1 MSENSRPAIS
11 TDTLVGIVVG
21 VFGLVLLFIITVLVI
36 LQTRHAKR
44 SLVTSQHEGFT
55 GAIAS
60 KFDRKSESNWDM
72 SNFSLDS
79 PRTIRAHPL
88 TAESNFD
95 SAYHLPD
102 IHRFS
107 APSSIGQAVHQ
118 AFRKSQMTPPQRVRP
133 RSRTA
138 RAQQN
143 GLIDQRPGWAQWF
156 RRQTIQEPFF
166 SVQSSFSSGESPLA
180 SVQPFGES
188 RSQLS
193 LSIFPSPPPQRSSQ
207 RAHSSNVRSLLE
219 HSGSS
224 EILMYGDENRGSYT
238 PGVVC
243 PTTNVPPNYHEIA
256 LPCSAY
262 PRAESFTRM
271 STSTLLDS
279 PIDPAYLRE
288 ISSPSAEQEFFQSLY
303 AGGTNLCTGNFKISH
318 PRTNRRT

>member
-118 AFRKSQMTPPQRVRP
+118 AFRKSQMTPPQR
-133 RSRTA
+133 
-138 RAQQN
+138 
-143 GLIDQRPGWAQWF
+143 
-156 RRQTIQEPFF
+156 
-166 SVQSSFSSGESPLA
+166 SSFSSGESPLA

-318 PRTNRRT
+318 PRTNCRT